1 MERVNSG
8 AKGAKKKD
16 KNYEIRAKIR
26 QRNRDT
32 RETLMILTEG
42 DVTQYEALRRLT
54 VEDYIT
60 KLEHFAGVTEAE
72 RNALDKMKHKK

>member
-1 MERVNSG
+1 
-8 AKGAKKKD
+8 
-16 KNYEIRAKIR
+16 
-26 QRNRDT
+26 
-32 RETLMILTEG
+32 MILTEG